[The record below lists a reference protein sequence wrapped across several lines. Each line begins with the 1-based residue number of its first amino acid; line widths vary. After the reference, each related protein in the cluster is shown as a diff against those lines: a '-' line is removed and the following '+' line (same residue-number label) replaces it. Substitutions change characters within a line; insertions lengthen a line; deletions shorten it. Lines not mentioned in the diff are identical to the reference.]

1 MRIVKYETPNYFSK
15 LVEISKEGMIKDT
28 VANRSF
34 YVVEESGIVKYR
46 VYNGRKISSMSKDEY
61 LVFKDMLGKLKDAI
75 VKTNCGIDLIILR
88 NCSYNEGLFPV
99 LQMYSKGYSNSDS
112 VNSIALADSEEG
124 FIVEKGE
131 SKKVFH
137 EVGLLFKEFI
147 EKLQKF
153 SNVFKE
159 VKFNFSEDSLLFNSV
174 TSDGLFVYSKKVSN
188 LCCGMNLGAFLNK
201 IESSIKEYFSRIC
214 LVDFYN
220 CKSSDDETNKQK
232 VKDGSISFEDL
243 HFRGKIP
250 TKEWFYENYNSI
262 KLFIGVA
269 KGLTEEEKNHAQML
283 ICDCVECVRPQVITN
298 FIEEI
303 EDFWRNW
310 VSEQYN
316 KYTTKGDI

>member
-1 MRIVKYETPNYFSK
+1 MRIVKYETPSNFSK
-15 LVEISKEGMIKDT
+15 LVEISEEDMIRDT
-28 VANRSF
+28 LANHSF
-34 YVVEESGIVKYR
+34 YVVEENGIVKYR
-46 VYNGRKISSMSKDEY
+46 VYKGRKISSMSKDEY
-61 LVFKDMLGKLKDAI
+61 LIFKDMLGKLKDAI
-75 VKTNCGIDLIILR
+75 IKTNCGVDLIILR
-88 NCSYNEGLFPV
+88 NCSYNEGLLPV
-99 LQMYSKGYSNSDS
+99 LQMYSKGYFNSNS

-124 FIVEKGE
+124 FIVEKGD
-131 SKKVFH
+131 SKEVFH

-159 VKFNFSEDSLLFNSV
+159 VKFNFNEDSLLFNSV
-174 TSDGLFVYSKKVSN
+174 TSDGLFVYSKKVDN
-188 LCCGMNLGAFLNK
+188 LCCGMDLGAFLNK

-220 CKSSDDETNKQK
+220 CKSSEDEINKQK
-232 VKDGSISFEDL
+232 VKDGSMSFEDL
-243 HFRGKIP
+243 HSKGRIP

-283 ICDCVECVRPQVITN
+283 ICDCVECIRPQAITN

-310 VSEQYN
+310 VSEQYD
-316 KYTTKGDI
+316 KYVIS

>member
-1 MRIVKYETPNYFSK
+1 MRIVKYGMSNNFSK
-15 LVEISKEGMIKDT
+15 LVEISEEDMIKDT
-28 VANRSF
+28 VFNRNL
-34 YVVEESGIVKYR
+34 YVIEEDGIVKYR
-46 VYNGRKISSMSKDEY
+46 VCKGRKISSMSKDEY
-61 LVFKDMLGKLKDAI
+61 LIFKDMLGKLKDAI
-75 VKTNCGIDLIILR
+75 VKTNCDINLIIFR
-88 NCSYNEGLFPV
+88 NCSYNEGLLPV
-99 LQMYSKGYSNSDS
+99 LRMYSKGYSKFDS

-124 FIVEKGE
+124 FIVEKEG
-131 SKKVFH
+131 SKEVFH

-159 VKFNFSEDSLLFNSV
+159 VIFNFNEDYLLFNSI
-174 TSDGLFVYSKKVSN
+174 TSDGLFVYSKKVDN
-188 LCCGMNLGAFLNK
+188 LCCGMDLGVFLNK

-220 CKSSDDETNKQK
+220 CKSSEDEINKQK
-232 VKDGSISFEDL
+232 VKDGSISFADL
-243 HFRGKIP
+243 HSEGRIP

-262 KLFIGVA
+262 KCFIEAA
-269 KGLTEEEKNHAQML
+269 KGLTEVEKRHAQML
-283 ICDCVECVRPQVITN
+283 ICDSIEYVRPQAITD

-316 KYTTKGDI
+316 KYTTKEDI

>member
-15 LVEISKEGMIKDT
+15 LVEISEEGMIKDT

-124 FIVEKGE
+124 FIVEKGD
-131 SKKVFH
+131 SKEVFH

-159 VKFNFSEDSLLFNSV
+159 VKFNFSEDYLLFNSV
-174 TSDGLFVYSKKVSN
+174 TSDGLFVYSKKVDN
-188 LCCGMNLGAFLNK
+188 LCCRMNLGVFLNK